1 LILAALDT
9 DPVPLIAV
17 MLLGFVIGIGGH
29 VYKSKTAVAAGIA
42 LIFLGTVILPGIIYF
57 SQD

>member
-1 LILAALDT
+1 VVLAALDT
-9 DPVPLIAV
+9 NPVPLIVV
-17 MLLGFVIGIGGH
+17 MLVGFLVGTVGH
-29 VYKSKTAVAAGIA
+29 VYKNKTAVAAGIA